1 MINSN
6 WQTVT
11 DHKSL
16 LGEGPLWDEQKQRII
31 WLDILNG
38 TVHSFA
44 PETSAY
50 SSFQTRQLTGA
61 VVLTNR
67 DTLIGAL
74 QNGFYE
80 LNEADGSSRFI
91 ADPEANLPENRFND
105 GKCDPQGRF
114 WAGTMNIPETSVS
127 GNLYVLDL
135 DGNVHHR
142 ISGIGCSNGLA
153 WNAAGDTMYYND
165 SPTREVVAYDF
176 NAETSEITNRRVVF
190 TVPEGSGFP
199 DGMTIDAEDK
209 LWVALWDGWK
219 VIRIDPDK
227 GEIIGEIRLPA
238 ARITSAAFGG
248 ADFKDL
254 YITSARVGLPE
265 EQLEKQPLAGS
276 LFVIRDV
283 GVKGLKGVRYAG
295 NLFR

>member
-11 DHKSL
+11 EHKSL
-16 LGEGPLWDEQKQRII
+16 LGEGPVWDEQKQRII

-38 TVHSFA
+38 TVHSFV
-44 PETSAY
+44 PETSGY
-50 SSFQTRQLTGA
+50 SFFRTGQLTGA

-67 DTLIGAL
+67 DTLVGAM

-80 LNEADGSSRFI
+80 LNEGDGSSRFI
-91 ADPEANLPENRFND
+91 TDPEAHLPENRFND

-114 WAGTMNIPETSVS
+114 WAGTMHIPETEAT
-127 GNLYVLDL
+127 GNLYILDL
-135 DGNVHHR
+135 EGNTHHR

-153 WNAAGDTMYYND
+153 WNSAGDTMYYND

-176 NAETSEITNRRVVF
+176 NAETAEITNRRVVF
-190 TVPEGSGFP
+190 TVPEGNGFP

-227 GEIIGEIRLPA
+227 GEVIARIEMPA
-238 ARITSAAFGG
+238 ARITSVAFGG
-248 ADFKDL
+248 AGFTDL

-276 LFVIRDV
+276 LFVIRNV
-283 GVKGLKGVRYAG
+283 GAQGLKSTRYAG
-295 NLFR
+295 

>member
-6 WQTVT
+6 WETVT
-11 DHKSL
+11 EHKSL
-16 LGEGPLWDEQKQRII
+16 LGEGPLWDEQNQRII

-38 TVHSFA
+38 KVHSFA
-44 PETSAY
+44 PETSEY
-50 SSFQTRQLTGA
+50 SFFQTGQLTGA

-80 LNEADGSSRFI
+80 LNESDVPSRFI
-91 ADPEANLPENRFND
+91 ADPESNLPENRFND

-114 WAGTMNIPETSVS
+114 WAGTMHIPETATT
-127 GNLYVLDL
+127 GNLYVLDP

-142 ISGIGCSNGLA
+142 LSGIGCSNGLA
-153 WNAAGDTMYYND
+153 WDSTGNTMYYID

-176 NAETSEITNRRVVF
+176 DAETAGITNRRVVF

-209 LWVALWDGWK
+209 LWIALWDGWK
-219 VIRIDPDK
+219 IIRVDPDK
-227 GEIIGEIRLPA
+227 GEMIDQIGLPA

-248 ADFKDL
+248 AGFTDL
-254 YITSARVGLPE
+254 YITSARVGLSE

-276 LFVIRDV
+276 LFVIRNV
-283 GVKGLKGVRYAG
+283 GVRGVKGVRYAG
-295 NLFR
+295 

>member
-11 DHKSL
+11 DHISL

-38 TVHSFA
+38 KVHSFV

-50 SSFQTRQLTGA
+50 SFFKTGQLTGA
-61 VVLTNR
+61 AVLTNR
-67 DTLIGAL
+67 GTMIGAL

-127 GNLYVLDL
+127 GNLYVLDP

-142 ISGIGCSNGLA
+142 IAGIGCSNGLA
-153 WNAAGDTMYYND
+153 WNAAGDTMYYID

-176 NAETSEITNRRVVF
+176 NADTSEITNRRVVF
-190 TVPEGSGFP
+190 TVPEGNGFP

-219 VIRIDPDK
+219 VIRVDPDK
-227 GEIIGEIRLPA
+227 GEIIASIGLPA
-238 ARITSAAFGG
+238 ARITSVAFGG
-248 ADFKDL
+248 ADFNDL
-254 YITSARVGLPE
+254 YITSARVGVPE

-276 LFVIRDV
+276 LFVIRDI
-283 GVKGLKGVRYAG
+283 GVKGLKSVRYVG
-295 NLFR
+295 NR